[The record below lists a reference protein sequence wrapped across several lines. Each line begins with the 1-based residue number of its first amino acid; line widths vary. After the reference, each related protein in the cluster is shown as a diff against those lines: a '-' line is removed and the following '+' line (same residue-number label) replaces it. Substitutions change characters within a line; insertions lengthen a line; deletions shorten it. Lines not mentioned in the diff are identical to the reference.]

1 MKQVIFR
8 REARRDVLDAHRWY
22 RERSPR
28 LGDRFRDALDAT
40 IARMRQNPLGYQVLF
55 REVRRALL
63 RRFPYAV
70 FFKNHEEVVIV
81 IAVLHMRRDPDAWKS
96 RA

>member
-8 REARRDVLDAHRWY
+8 SEARRDVLEAHRWY
-22 RERSPR
+22 RKQSPQ
-28 LGDRFRDALDAT
+28 LGHQFRDALDAT
-40 IARMRQNPLGYQVLF
+40 VGRIRHNPLAYQVLF
-55 REVRRALL
+55 REVRRALV

-70 FFKNHEEVVIV
+70 FFKSLDEAVVV
-81 IAVLHMRRDPDAWKS
+81 VAVLHMRRDPALWKS

>member
-22 RERSPR
+22 REQSSQ
-28 LGDRFRDALDAT
+28 LGRRFRDELDAT
-40 IARMRQNPLGYQVLF
+40 ILRIRQNPVGYQVLL
-55 REVRRALL
+55 RELRRALL

-70 FFKNHEEVVIV
+70 FFKNHDEAVIV
-81 IAVLHMRRDPDAWKS
+81 VAVLHMRRDPAIWKS

>member
-1 MKQVIFR
+1 
-8 REARRDVLDAHRWY
+8 VLDAHRWY

>member
-1 MKQVIFR
+1 
-8 REARRDVLDAHRWY
+8 
-22 RERSPR
+22 
-28 LGDRFRDALDAT
+28 
-40 IARMRQNPLGYQVLF
+40 MRQNPLGYQVLF

>member
-1 MKQVIFR
+1 MKQVIVR
-8 REARRDVLDAHRWY
+8 NEARRDVLEAHRWY

-28 LGDRFRDALDAT
+28 LGNRFRDALDAT
-40 IARMRQNPLGYQVLF
+40 IERIRQNPLGYQVLF
-55 REVRRALL
+55 RELRRALL

-70 FFKNHEEVVIV
+70 FFRCQDDVVV
-81 IAVLHMRRDPDAWKS
+81 VVAVLHTRRDPAVWQS